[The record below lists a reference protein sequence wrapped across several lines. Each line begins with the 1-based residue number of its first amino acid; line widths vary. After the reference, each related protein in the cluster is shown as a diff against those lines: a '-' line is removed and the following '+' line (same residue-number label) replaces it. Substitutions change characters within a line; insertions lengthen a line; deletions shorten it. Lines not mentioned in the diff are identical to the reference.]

1 MTLRP
6 AMLAI
11 AVAAALGACGDSTP
25 TLRPSE
31 RITAAPVEFWV
42 QAQGE
47 LKAAKATP
55 LKVPGQNFAR
65 RQLVWMAP
73 DGSAVKEGDV
83 VARFSA
89 AQAQLELD
97 KALLDLQRNALA
109 RAGKE
114 SELGIGLDRVDVELA
129 QAQSSLVIAQR
140 YARADFEALAR
151 NTVLDAVQDEQF
163 LGEKTGVLRWR
174 QGQSAQ
180 RGAAELD
187 VLGVQRNSIDA
198 NADNRRND
206 LAALELRAAH
216 DGVFMLVAGW
226 SGNRP
231 QVGEQMWAGGDFAN
245 LPDVDSLEVELSLP
259 QQEAQGLAIDQRVL
273 LHPLG
278 RPDQQVEGKLT
289 WVASAP
295 RQLSRQSPAKYVSA
309 KASVPAEGAVRH
321 GWVPGQAFSGRVILL
336 SGEPALTVAN
346 VAVSDEGGEPHV
358 MVLEDGEPVRRV
370 VSLGVRGPART
381 QVLSGLA
388 EGDRVLL
395 GRDRSEAAGSEPA
408 DTEGTAGAGTAVGAK
423 P

>member
-1 MTLRP
+1 MMARN
-6 AMLAI
+6 AWI
-11 AVAAALGACGDSTP
+11 AAALAILVAGCGDDP
-25 TLRPSE
+25 DALRPSE
-31 RITAAPVEFWV
+31 RVTKAPAEFWV

-55 LKVPGQNFAR
+55 LKVPGQNYAR

-73 DGSAVKEGDV
+73 DGSAVKQGDV
-83 VARFSA
+83 VAKFSA

-97 KALLDLQRNALA
+97 KAMLDLQRNALA

-151 NTVLDAVQDEQF
+151 NTVLDAVQDEKF

-198 NADNRRND
+198 NADNRRSD

-216 DGVFMLVAGW
+216 DGVFMLVPAW
-226 SGNRP
+226 SGNRA
-231 QVGEQMWAGGDFAN
+231 QVGEQMWAGGDFAS

-259 QQEAQGLAIDQRVL
+259 QQEAQGLAPGQRVL

-278 RPDQQVEGKLT
+278 RPDQQVEGELT

-295 RQLSRQSPAKYVSA
+295 RPLSRQSPAKYVSV
-309 KASVPAEGAVRH
+309 KASVPADGAVRH
-321 GWVPGQAFSGRVILL
+321 GWVPGQAFSGRIILL
-336 SGEPALTVAN
+336 SGEPAITVAN

-358 MVLEDGEPVRRV
+358 MVLEAGKPVRRV
-370 VSLGVRGPART
+370 LTLGVRGPARV

-388 EGDRVLL
+388 EGEQVLL
-395 GRDRSEAAGSEPA
+395 GRERG
-408 DTEGTAGAGTAVGAK
+408 EGTPVEPDRDAAAESA

>member
-1 MTLRP
+1 MRP
-6 AMLAI
+6 RHALI
-11 AVAAALGACGDSTP
+11 AVALAIGLGACGDEVAS
-25 TLRPSE
+25 LRPSE
-31 RITAAPVEFWV
+31 RVTRAPAEFWV

-55 LKVPGQNFAR
+55 LKVPGQDFAR

-73 DGSAVKEGDV
+73 DGSAVKEGEV
-83 VARFSA
+83 VAKFSA
-89 AQAQLELD
+89 AQAKLELD

-114 SELGIGLDRVDVELA
+114 SELDIGLDRVDVELA

-151 NTVLDAVQDEQF
+151 NTVLDAVQDEKF

-198 NADNRRND
+198 NADNRRSD

-216 DGVFMLVAGW
+216 DGVFMLVPGW
-226 SGNRP
+226 SGSRP

-245 LPDVDSLEVELSLP
+245 LPDVEALEVELSLP
-259 QQEAQGLAIDQRVL
+259 QQEAQGLAAGQRVL

-278 RPDQQVEGKLT
+278 RPDQQVEGAVT

-295 RQLSRQSPAKYVSA
+295 RPLSRQSPAKYVSL
-309 KASVPAEGAVRH
+309 KASVPAEGARRH
-321 GWVPGQAFSGRVILL
+321 AWVPGQAFTGRILL
-336 SGEPALTVAN
+336 LTGESALTVAN

-358 MVLEDGEPVRRV
+358 MVLEAGQPVRRV
-370 VSLGVRGPART
+370 LTLGVRGPARV

-388 EGDRVLL
+388 EGDQVLL
-395 GRDRSEAAGSEPA
+395 GREAGAQAAPAAGPDDA
-408 DTEGTAGAGTAVGAK
+408 TTGAA

>member
-1 MTLRP
+1 MSPRCAL
-6 AMLAI
+6 L
-11 AVAAALGACGDSTP
+11 AVAVASLLCACGDATP
-25 TLRPSE
+25 PPGPSE
-31 RITAAPVEFWV
+31 RITVAPVDFWV

-73 DGSAVKEGDV
+73 DGSAVKQGDV
-83 VARFSA
+83 VAKFSA
-89 AQAQLELD
+89 AQSQLELD

-151 NTVLDAVQDEQF
+151 NTVLDAVQDEKF

-187 VLGVQRNSIDA
+187 VLGVQRSSIDA
-198 NADNRRND
+198 NADNSRSD

-216 DGVFMLVAGW
+216 DGVFMLVPAW
-226 SGNRP
+226 SGNRA
-231 QVGEQMWAGGDFAN
+231 QVGEQMWAGSDFAN

-259 QQEAQGLAIDQRVL
+259 QQEAQGLAPGQRVL

-278 RPDQQVEGKLT
+278 RPEQQVEGELT
-289 WVASAP
+289 WVAGAP
-295 RQLSRQSPAKYVSA
+295 RPLSRQSPAKYVSV
-309 KASVPAEGAVRH
+309 KASVPAQGAARH
-321 GWVPGQAFSGRVILL
+321 RWVPGQAFSGRIILL
-336 SGEPALTVAN
+336 SGERALTVAN

-358 MVLEDGEPVRRV
+358 MVLQDGEPVRRV
-370 VSLGVRGPART
+370 LTLGVRGPARV
-381 QVLSGLA
+381 QVLAGLV

-395 GRDRSEAAGSEPA
+395 GRARGEAGSTAPA
-408 DTEGTAGAGTAVGAK
+408 NDDTVRGAT

>member
-1 MTLRP
+1 LIARN
-6 AMLAI
+6 ALI
-11 AVAAALGACGDSTP
+11 AVALAALVVGCSDDPG

-31 RITAAPVEFWV
+31 RVTLAPAEFWV

-65 RQLVWMAP
+65 RQLIWMAP
-73 DGSAVKEGDV
+73 DGSAVKQGDV
-83 VARFSA
+83 VAKFSA

-97 KALLDLQRNALA
+97 KAMLDLQRNALA

-129 QAQSSLVIAQR
+129 QAQSSLVIARR

-151 NTVLDAVQDEQF
+151 NTVLDAVQDERF

-187 VLGVQRNSIDA
+187 VLGVQRSSIDA
-198 NADNRRND
+198 NADNRRSD

-216 DGVFMLVAGW
+216 DGVFMLIPAW
-226 SGNRP
+226 SGNRA
-231 QVGEQMWAGGDFAN
+231 QVGEQMWAGGDFAS
-245 LPDVDSLEVELSLP
+245 LPDVGSLEVELSLP
-259 QQEAQGLAIDQRVL
+259 QQEAQGLAPGQRVL
-273 LHPLG
+273 LNPLG
-278 RPDQQVEGKLT
+278 RPDQQVEGELT

-295 RQLSRQSPAKYVSA
+295 RPLSRQSPAKYVSV

-321 GWVPGQAFSGRVILL
+321 GWVPGQAFSGRIILL
-336 SGEPALTVAN
+336 SGEPAITVAN

-358 MVLEDGEPVRRV
+358 MVLEDGQPVRRV
-370 VSLGVRGPART
+370 LTLGVRGPARV

-388 EGDRVLL
+388 EGEQVLL
-395 GRDRSEAAGSEPA
+395 GRERG
-408 DTEGTAGAGTAVGAK
+408 EGTPVAPSNDATAGAA

>member
-1 MTLRP
+1 MRP
-6 AMLAI
+6 RRFLL
-11 AVAAALGACGDSTP
+11 AVAMAALLGACGDDAA

-31 RITAAPVEFWV
+31 RITLAPAEFWV

-55 LKVPGQNFAR
+55 LKVPGQDFAR

-83 VARFSA
+83 VAKFSA
-89 AQAQLELD
+89 AQAKLELD

-187 VLGVQRNSIDA
+187 VLGVQRNSIDS
-198 NADNRRND
+198 NADNRRSD

-216 DGVFMLVAGW
+216 DGVFMLVPGW
-226 SGNRP
+226 SGSRP
-231 QVGEQMWAGGDFAN
+231 QVGEQMWAGSDFAS
-245 LPDVDSLEVELSLP
+245 LPDVDALEVELSLP
-259 QQEAQGLAIDQRVL
+259 QQEAQGLAPGQRVL
-273 LHPLG
+273 LNPLG
-278 RPDQQVEGKLT
+278 RPDQQVEGAVT

-295 RQLSRQSPAKYVSA
+295 RPLSRQSPAKYVSL
-309 KASVPAEGAVRH
+309 KASVPAEGALRH
-321 GWVPGQAFSGRVILL
+321 GWVPGQAFSGRIILL
-336 SGEPALTVAN
+336 SGGPTLTVAN

-358 MVLEDGEPVRRV
+358 MVLEDGKPVRRV
-370 VSLGVRGPART
+370 LSLGVRGPARV

-388 EGDRVLL
+388 EGDQVLL
-395 GRDRSEAAGSEPA
+395 GRERGEGAPEAPAQEAA
-408 DTEGTAGAGTAVGAK
+408 TGAA